1 VSERDQHPHPDV
13 ADPIEQPEPHL
24 EGLDTL
30 FLSGVEHFRQ
40 GRIDRATEAFRGV
53 LAVEPRLAEPR
64 MELARILLDTGRLHE
79 AEAEAREALGV
90 LEAGGQWLEALEEP
104 VVLGLAHG
112 LLAEILRQIA
122 DTDEVI
128 FGEPERFHAITRQ
141 AREHF
146 AKAATLDPENQHA
159 SYHAFFMKLEL
170 PEGDLS
176 GSVPVSPPTEG
187 QGS

>member
-1 VSERDQHPHPDV
+1 VSEHDQRPVQGPE
-13 ADPIEQPEPHL
+13 DPIDQPEDHL
-24 EGLDTL
+24 SGLGST

-40 GRIDRATEAFRGV
+40 GRIDKATEAFRAI

-64 MELARILLDTGRLHE
+64 LELARILLDTGRLPE
-79 AEAEAREALGV
+79 AEAEAREALRL
-90 LEAGGQWLEALEEP
+90 LEAGAQWLEALDES
-104 VVLGLAHG
+104 VMLGLAHG
-112 LLAEILRQIA
+112 LLAEILRQLA

-159 SYHAFFMKLEL
+159 AYHAFFMKLEIPDGGFATEVPQQQQG
-170 PEGDLS
+170 PEQDG
-176 GSVPVSPPTEG
+176 
-187 QGS
+187 